1 MREPDALLLRATIKN
16 LEVPVAD
23 KTDWVE
29 YREQNY
35 FIRGTRVSLDSI
47 VYGHL
52 NGDSPQ
58 AIRDSFPA
66 LSPEQIDG
74 GIAFYRAN
82 QATIDLYLRRK
93 REEFEAARR
102 SQSHI
107 SPELR
112 SRIEQAR
119 QGATSRT

>member
-1 MREPDALLLRATIKN
+1 M
-16 LEVPVAD
+16 
-23 KTDWVE
+23 TDWVE
-29 YREQNY
+29 FREQNY

-58 AIRDSFPA
+58 AIHDSFPA
-66 LSPEQIDG
+66 VSPEQIDG
-74 GIAFYRAN
+74 AIAFYRAN
-82 QATIDLYLRRK
+82 RSGIDAYLLRK

-107 SPELR
+107 SAELR

-119 QGATSRT
+119 HHSPART

>member
-1 MREPDALLLRATIKN
+1 M
-16 LEVPVAD
+16 
-23 KTDWVE
+23 TDWVE
-29 YREQNY
+29 FREENY

-52 NGDSPQ
+52 NGDSVQ
-58 AIRDSFPA
+58 AIHDSFPVVS
-66 LSPEQIDG
+66 LEQIEG

-107 SPELR
+107 SPEVR
-112 SRIEQAR
+112 SRLEQAR
-119 QGATSRT
+119 QSTTSRT

>member
-1 MREPDALLLRATIKN
+1 MTGLTDCVEFRE
-16 LEVPVAD
+16 E
-23 KTDWVE
+23 
-29 YREQNY
+29 NY

-52 NGDSPQ
+52 NGDSIQ
-58 AIRDSFPA
+58 AIHDSFPA
-66 LSPEQIDG
+66 VSPEQIDG

-82 QATIDLYLRRK
+82 RATIDAYLRSK
-93 REEFEAARR
+93 REEFEAARC

-112 SRIEQAR
+112 SRLEQAR
-119 QGATSRT
+119 HSTPSRP